1 VANKFWPSR
10 TSRSNFTPPSL
21 IYFRISH
28 LYSPRLSLQVSTS
41 PYLAAEPTVRF
52 IDLQPF
58 RDREFCPFSLME
70 STISSKVILSST
82 GKHLARS
89 HLKLDLALQWAIS
102 SLTHY
107 SSHTW
112 SAFLAIEMAKC
123 EVQVADRTGTGT
135 AAVGIGASRL
145 PRCAR
150 TKPRR
155 TRRTV
160 MTTIRRARL

>member
-1 VANKFWPSR
+1 
-10 TSRSNFTPPSL
+10 
-21 IYFRISH
+21 
-28 LYSPRLSLQVSTS
+28 
-41 PYLAAEPTVRF
+41 
-52 IDLQPF
+52 
-58 RDREFCPFSLME
+58 ME

-82 GKHLARS
+82 GKHLVRS
-89 HLKLDLALQWAIS
+89 HLKLDLAPQWAIS
-102 SLTHY
+102 SVTHY

-145 PRCAR
+145 PKCAR
-150 TKPRR
+150 SGPRR
-155 TRRTV
+155 TKRTV